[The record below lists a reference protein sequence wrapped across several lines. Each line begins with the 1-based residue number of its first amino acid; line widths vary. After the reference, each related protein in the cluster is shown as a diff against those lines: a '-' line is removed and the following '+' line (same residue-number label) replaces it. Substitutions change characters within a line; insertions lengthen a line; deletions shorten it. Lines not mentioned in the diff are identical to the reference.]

1 MRSVG
6 SYRRVKRSS
15 HAGFSDGELDR
26 ARRFHRPLHAAL
38 LLDLALA
45 LLTLAALTRLDVGLP
60 WYAAALVLPVLV
72 ELVPGVVRLP
82 VGAWRH
88 SHAVTWELSR
98 QTWGGWLADRAKAL
112 AIGAVLTVL
121 ALAPIFFTAHWLPDG
136 WPWLLAPAAA
146 LLVLLLGALA
156 PVLLE
161 PVFNRFEPLE
171 EGPLS
176 TRLHETAAS
185 AGAPLA
191 EILVADASRRTRGQ
205 NAYVSGL
212 GRTRRLV
219 LWDTL
224 LASPHDEI
232 AVVLAHELG
241 HRARRHVAV
250 LTAAGMAGAA
260 AFVIGLRLVLPHP
273 VPHDAAAIAL
283 AATIAELAALPP
295 LSALSRRFERSA
307 DRFSLEV
314 TRDPGAFARLHKRLA
329 LVNLAEL
336 EPPAWLYYWVMT
348 HPTPPERLDS
358 T

>member
-1 MRSVG
+1 MPFAG
-6 SYRRVKRSS
+6 SYHRVKG
-15 HAGFSDGELDR
+15 HAGFSDAEVDR
-26 ARRFHRPLHAAL
+26 SRRFNRPLHATL
-38 LLDLALA
+38 LLELALSLA
-45 LLTLAALTRLDVGLP
+45 TLAALTRLDLGLP
-60 WYAAALVLPVLV
+60 WYLAALVLPALV

-82 VGAWRH
+82 VSAWRH
-88 SHAVTWELSR
+88 RHAVAWELST
-98 QTWGGWLADRAKAL
+98 QSWGGWAGDRAKAL
-112 AIGAVLTVL
+112 AIGAVLTTL
-121 ALAPIFFTAHWLPDG
+121 ALAPLFFTAHWLPDG

-146 LLVLLLGALA
+146 LLVLVLGALA
-156 PVLLE
+156 PVVLE
-161 PVFNRFEPLE
+161 PVFNRFEPLAD
-171 EGPLS
+171 GPLS
-176 TRLHETAAS
+176 VRLHETAAR

-232 AVVLAHELG
+232 SVVLAHELG

-283 AATIAELAALPP
+283 AATLLELAALPA

-314 TRDPGAFARLHKRLA
+314 TRDPGAFTRLHRRLA
-329 LVNLAEL
+329 VVNLAEL

-348 HPTPPERLDS
+348 HPTPPERIDS
-358 T
+358 A

>member
-1 MRSVG
+1 VRSDS
-6 SYRRVKRSS
+6 SYLRVKG
-15 HAGFSDGELDR
+15 HAGFSDAELGR
-26 ARRFHRPLHAAL
+26 SRRFNRPLHAAL

-45 LLTLAALTRLDVGLP
+45 LATLAALTQLHLGLP
-60 WYAAALVLPVLV
+60 WYLAALVLPVLV
-72 ELVPGVVRLP
+72 ELIPGVVRLP

-88 SHAVTWELSR
+88 RHAVAWELST
-98 QTWGGWLADRAKAL
+98 QSWAGWAADRAKAL
-112 AIGAVLTVL
+112 AIGAVLTTL
-121 ALAPIFFTAHWLPDG
+121 ALAPLFFTAHWLPDA

-146 LLVLLLGALA
+146 LLVLVLGALA
-156 PVLLE
+156 PVVLE
-161 PVFNRFEPLE
+161 PVFNRFEALPD
-171 EGPLS
+171 GPLA
-176 TRLHETAAS
+176 TRLHEVAAR

-241 HRARRHVAV
+241 HRARRHVAF

-260 AFVIGLRLVLPHP
+260 AFVVGIRLALPHP
-273 VPHDAAAIAL
+273 VPHDAAALAL
-283 AATIAELAALPP
+283 AATIAELAALPA

-314 TRDPGAFARLHKRLA
+314 THDPGAFTRLHRRLA

-336 EPPAWLYYWVMT
+336 EPPGWLYYWVMT

-358 T
+358 A

>member
-1 MRSVG
+1 M
-6 SYRRVKRSS
+6 
-15 HAGFSDGELDR
+15 
-26 ARRFHRPLHAAL
+26 
-38 LLDLALA
+38 LDLVLSLA
-45 LLTLAALTRLDVGLP
+45 TLAALTRLQLGLP
-60 WYAAALVLPVLV
+60 WYLGALVLPVLV
-72 ELVPGVVRLP
+72 ELVPGVVRTP
-82 VGAWRH
+82 VSAWRH
-88 SHAVTWELSR
+88 RHAVAWELST
-98 QTWGGWLADRAKAL
+98 QSWGGWAVDRTKAL
-112 AIGAVLTVL
+112 AIGAVLTTL
-121 ALAPIFFTAHWLPDG
+121 ALAPLFFTAHWLPAA

-146 LLVLLLGALA
+146 LLVLVLGALA
-156 PVLLE
+156 PIVLE
-161 PVFNRFEPLE
+161 PVFNRFEALP

-176 TRLHETAAS
+176 VRLHETAAR

-232 AVVLAHELG
+232 SVVLAHELG

-260 AFVIGLRLVLPHP
+260 CFVIGLRLALPQP
-273 VPHDAAAIAL
+273 VPDDAAAIAL
-283 AATIAELAALPP
+283 AATLLELAALPAI
-295 LSALSRRFERSA
+295 SALSRRFERSA

-314 TRDPGAFARLHKRLA
+314 TRDPGAFTRLHRRLA
-329 LVNLAEL
+329 VVNLAEL

-348 HPTPPERLDS
+348 HPTPPQRVS
-358 T
+358 SV